1 MANKITYWAI
11 LGQGS
16 TVDRPQG
23 LLRRLEHDDGPA
35 DEGLRVNS
43 DLSWGFT
50 SLIVGWEHGNGEE
63 ELVEVSH
70 EQASKIMQYFRERL
84 AQQRAER

>member
-11 LGQGS
+11 LGGGS

-23 LLRRLEHDDGPA
+23 LLRRLEHDDGSE
-35 DEGLRVNS
+35 DEALRVNK
-43 DLSWGFT
+43 DLSWGRA
-50 SLIVGWEHGNGEE
+50 SLLLEEEHGNGEE

-70 EQASKIMQYFRERL
+70 EQASKIVQYFRERL
-84 AQQRAER
+84 AQQRA